1 MSLASS
7 NIDAHS
13 VTTSTAAPRI
23 RVGFIVGPTGVGKSA
38 LALEIA
44 AALGAEIVNADSRQ
58 LYRGMDLGTAKP
70 SGAERARIAHHLIDV
85 QAPDEPLDAAG
96 FATMAHRAIA
106 EIAARGRRVLVV
118 GGSGLYLRA
127 LRDGIF
133 AGPPASMA
141 IRKELR
147 GEAAQH
153 GASSLHQRLDA
164 VDADAAARISPNDL
178 MRIIR
183 ALEVH
188 ALTGVA
194 LSEHHRRHRFGAS
207 QYTSLTVALNQ
218 PRVELYAEIDRRFDA
233 MIAAGLVEE
242 TRALMAAGYD
252 AGAPPLNTIGYRE
265 VACFIRGDI
274 SLEQA
279 CEQARQASR
288 RLAKRQLTWFRAE
301 PEIIWLD
308 ADRALPQALQL
319 FEEFFADG
327 A

>member
-1 MSLASS
+1 
-7 NIDAHS
+7 
-13 VTTSTAAPRI
+13 
-23 RVGFIVGPTGVGKSA
+23 
-38 LALEIA
+38 
-44 AALGAEIVNADSRQ
+44 
-58 LYRGMDLGTAKP
+58 
-70 SGAERARIAHHLIDV
+70 
-85 QAPDEPLDAAG
+85 
-96 FATMAHRAIA
+96 
-106 EIAARGRRVLVV
+106 
-118 GGSGLYLRA
+118 
-127 LRDGIF
+127 
-133 AGPPASMA
+133 
-141 IRKELR
+141 
-147 GEAAQH
+147 
-153 GASSLHQRLDA
+153 
-164 VDADAAARISPNDL
+164 
-178 MRIIR
+178 
-183 ALEVH
+183 
-188 ALTGVA
+188 
-194 LSEHHRRHRFGAS
+194 
-207 QYTSLTVALNQ
+207 
-218 PRVELYAEIDRRFDA
+218 VELYAEIDRRFDA